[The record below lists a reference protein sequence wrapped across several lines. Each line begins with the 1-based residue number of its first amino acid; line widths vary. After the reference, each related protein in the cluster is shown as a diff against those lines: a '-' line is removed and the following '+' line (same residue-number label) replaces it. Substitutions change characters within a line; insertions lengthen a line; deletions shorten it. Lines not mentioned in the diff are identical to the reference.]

1 MANVSDTNNIT
12 PKVETCVSNMKR
24 TADEMDEL
32 LTYQSDFHSFSAA
45 YRYKTLEDKNKEQE
59 NISRW
64 VIEEKKA
71 KASIWM
77 IKEKKA
83 KASIEVQDDKL
94 NVISISDIN
103 RLIDDQRRQLDMI
116 WINRMT
122 EKPEASIEVQD
133 DKLNVISISD
143 INRLIDDQRRRL
155 DMIWINK
162 MTEKS

>member
-32 LTYQSDFHSFSAA
+32 LTYQSNFHSFSAA
-45 YRYKTLEDKNKEQE
+45 YRYKTLEDKNKDQE

-64 VIEEKKA
+64 VIEKKKA
-71 KASIWM
+71 K
-77 IKEKKA
+77 
-83 KASIEVQDDKL
+83 
-94 NVISISDIN
+94 
-103 RLIDDQRRQLDMI
+103 
-116 WINRMT
+116 
-122 EKPEASIEVQD
+122 ASIEVQD

>member
-64 VIEEKKA
+64 VIE
-71 KASIWM
+71 
-77 IKEKKA
+77 EKKA

>member
-32 LTYQSDFHSFSAA
+32 LTYQSNFHSFSAA
-45 YRYKTLEDKNKEQE
+45 YRYKTLEDKNKDQE

-64 VIEEKKA
+64 VIEK
-71 KASIWM
+71 
-77 IKEKKA
+77 KKA